1 MSFRKGASRLISPNA
16 PRFAPG
22 GPGIEPRWTRGTKA
36 AIGTAYS
43 TSSRVWYTLDDS
55 CVTEVYYPTIYSRTI
70 RDLQFLVTDGENFF
84 HDERRNCVEE
94 IDCISEAALAF
105 SATNREKNGLY
116 TIHKTILGDPH
127 QNCLL
132 IETYLEAPPELL
144 SKLRMYVL
152 CAPHLEIGGWHNNGE
167 VLRLDGHTVL
177 VASKSDTWL
186 VICATGSVTEWF
198 CRYVRGYD
206 GLTGLADNYL
216 LDWQYDAVL
225 DGNIAF

>member
-1 MSFRKGASRLISPNA
+1 VG
-16 PRFAPG
+16 
-22 GPGIEPRWTRGTKA
+22 
-36 AIGTAYS
+36 
-43 TSSRVWYTLDDS
+43 
-55 CVTEVYYPTIYSRTI
+55 
-70 RDLQFLVTDGENFF
+70 
-84 HDERRNCVEE
+84 E
-94 IDCISEAALAF
+94 IDCISEAALGF

-177 VASKSDTWL
+177 VASKGDTWL
-186 VICATGSVTEWF
+186 VIGATVPFTDCSCG
-198 CRYVRGYD
+198 YVGVND
-206 GLTGLADNYL
+206 GWTDLAMTAGRTWLIIIASTGNTTRSSTA
-216 LDWQYDAVL
+216 
-225 DGNIAF
+225 ISR